1 VYIYT
6 IAEESL
12 PATLTGKENLLT
24 MLQRAEDLW
33 REKELPI
40 LDKSNEIK
48 SIFRA
53 SDRVLLEA
61 ETGSGKST
69 VAPVLLLEELL
80 TVNPNAHIVVTQP
93 RQIASE
99 DLANHVGSKIG
110 ERYVGFHHGDK
121 TRLTADT
128 RITYTVE
135 KSLLNKLMKDPSL
148 SEYDAVVLDEIHE
161 RSVDLDILMPL
172 LKQTQAARAA
182 SGKPLKIVLTSA
194 TVDKDLILNYFK
206 GAEHIK
212 VDGKMF
218 DVEEKFLPK
227 EKGGTEKTP
236 KDPADKDEKKK
247 YVKPID
253 ISKIIDKAATT
264 TEQIIREGKE
274 EGDILIFMPGREE
287 VSKTI
292 DLIKQKISDPDIE
305 VIPLLGGK
313 DKTNAYKESTG
324 KRKIIVAT
332 NVAET
337 SITIDTV
344 RIVIDSGLQRTSMY
358 DKETGMTVLRT
369 LEHTQSNAQQRKGR
383 AGRTA
388 PGKIYYLFTEDQY
401 KERDTFLPA
410 EILRTNLASQVLQ
423 MKAMGINDIY
433 NFDFL
438 EHPGREAID
447 MAYDSLWKLGALDV
461 NRNLTEIGKMMLEYE
476 TDPHF
481 ARMLVEAEKRG
492 CLDAVSLLVGLM
504 SNGRRI
510 FDQNFLKGK
519 KFEEIYR
526 RFIVSNS
533 DFLTLL
539 NIWNEYVENDSSKDA
554 REAWSAQNGIN
565 TYTLYN
571 AANERRDILH
581 DKRID
586 KEKIDLSLDAQH
598 AIALCLISGLT
609 DSYMIRGA
617 DGYYKLLNGKKTG
630 IEIGNNSVL
639 RNVKP
644 PTIISGAI
652 RTIDKLEKTF
662 ADFNMSVN
670 EMLIREAAPYLFPKK
685 EEPKPETPV
694 VKPEAVKPKPA
705 PAEKPTLPP
714 SPAYHSAANLIKP
727 VSPPA
732 PEKKITL
739 KDILLFLPR
748 TVIKTIKGIAKLI
761 SKPFIWVYRN
771 MKKLLRLP

>member
-6 IAEESL
+6 IAEENL

-24 MLQRAEDLW
+24 KLQDAEVLW
-33 REKELPI
+33 REKNLPI

-48 SIFRA
+48 SMFRT
-53 SDRVLLEA
+53 SDRILLEA

-93 RQIASE
+93 RQIAVE
-99 DLANHVGSKIG
+99 DLTKHVGGKIG
-110 ERYVGFHHGDK
+110 ERYVGFHHGDG
-121 TRLTADT
+121 RHLTADT

-135 KSLLNKLMKDPSL
+135 KSLLNELMKDPIL
-148 SEYDAVVLDEIHE
+148 SKYDAVVLDEIHE
-161 RSVDLDILMPL
+161 RSVDMDILIPL
-172 LKQTQAARAA
+172 LKHTQETRSA

-194 TVDKDLILNYFK
+194 TVDREKILAYFND
-206 GAEHIK
+206 AEHIQ
-212 VDGKMF
+212 VPGKIF
-218 DVEEKFLPK
+218 PVKEEFS
-227 EKGGTEKTP
+227 TF
-236 KDPADKDEKKK
+236 
-247 YVKPID
+247 PID
-253 ISKIIDKAATT
+253 QRELMNAAAARV
-264 TEQIIREGKE
+264 EKIIREGQE

-287 VSKTI
+287 ISKTI
-292 DLIKQKISDPDIE
+292 DLIKQQITDPEID

-313 DKTNAYKESTG
+313 DRTSAYKEPTG
-324 KRKIIVAT
+324 KRKIIVSSS
-332 NVAET
+332 VAET

-344 RIVIDSGLQRTSMY
+344 RIVIDSGLQRTNIY
-358 DKETGMTVLRT
+358 DKETGMTDLRT
-369 LEHTQSNAQQRKGR
+369 LEHTQSNAKQRKGR

-388 PGKIYYLFTEDQY
+388 PGKIYYLFTEEQY
-401 KERDTFLPA
+401 EKREPYLPA

-438 EHPGREAID
+438 EHPGKEAID
-447 MAYDSLWKLGALDV
+447 MAIDSLWKLGALDG
-461 NRNLTEIGKMMLEYE
+461 NGNLTENGKKMMEYE

-492 CLDAVSLLVGLM
+492 CLDAVSLIVGLM

-519 KFEEIYR
+519 KFEEAYR

-539 NIWNEYVENDSSKDA
+539 NIWNEYVDNNSSKTA
-554 REAWSAQNGIN
+554 RETWSTQNGIN

-571 AANERRDILH
+571 AANERKDLLH
-581 DKRID
+581 ERRINN
-586 KEKIDLSLDAQH
+586 EKIELSPDAQS
-598 AIALCLISGLT
+598 AIALCLISGLS
-609 DSYMIRGA
+609 DSYMVRGS
-617 DGYYKLLNGKKTG
+617 DGYYKLNNGKKTG

-639 RNVKP
+639 KAIKP

-652 RTIDKLEKTF
+652 RTVERLKRTF

-670 EMLIREAAPYLFPKK
+670 EMLIREAAPYLFPP
-685 EEPKPETPV
+685 EKPE
-694 VKPEAVKPKPA
+694 EKPA
-705 PAEKPTLPP
+705 IVTTQPEKSKTSQAAPQKTLLSPT
-714 SPAYHSAANLIKP
+714 PAYQPIQEILKP
-727 VSPPA
+727 VYKPIS
-732 PEKKITL
+732 EKKTTL
-739 KDILLFLPR
+739 KDILLYLPR
-748 TVIKTIKGIAKLI
+748 TVVKTIKGIARLI

-771 MKKLLRLP
+771 MKKLFR